1 MMFTYIFVAVAH
13 FKFPYSKPEMRTAGG
28 APLIAGG
35 AALAMLAVLV
45 AMTVIPSK
53 QPEMWASLSCLAVI
67 VIALVIKR
75 LSVRAAQ
82 PAA

>member
-1 MMFTYIFVAVAH
+1 MMFTYIFVAFAH
-13 FKFPYSKPEMRTAGG
+13 FRFPYSKPELRTSGG
-28 APLIAGG
+28 AQLMAGG

-53 QPEMWASLSCLAVI
+53 QPEMWASLSCLGVI
-67 VIALVIKR
+67 VAALVIKR
-75 LSVRAAQ
+75 LSVRVES